1 MKRCTLFIFILYVVS
16 ITLSG
21 QPYQPE
27 KITLP
32 NSKLS
37 NLHRVDEDI
46 YRSDQPTTQDFKL
59 LEDLGIQEILNL
71 RRFHSNRQE
80 TRDTN
85 LKIHRIKTYAHT
97 IGEEE
102 VIDALKIIQ
111 QREGP
116 ILIHCLHGSDRT
128 GAVVAMY
135 RIVFHGLS
143 KEEAIEEMEK
153 GGFGFHKIFR
163 NIVRMIEQ
171 ADIEMIRNEL
181 GVSLNAPIR

>member
-1 MKRCTLFIFILYVVS
+1 MKRCVLLLFILCVIS
-16 ITLSG
+16 ITASG
-21 QPYQPE
+21 QPHQAE

-32 NSKLS
+32 NSKLG
-37 NLHRVDEDI
+37 NLHRIDDDI
-46 YRSDQPTTQDFKL
+46 YRSDQPTTQDFKM
-59 LEDLGIQEILNL
+59 LEEFGIQEILNL

-80 TRDTN
+80 TQNTT

-97 IGEEE
+97 IDEEE

-135 RIVFHGLS
+135 RIVFQGIS
-143 KEEAIEEMEK
+143 KEEAIEEMVE

-163 NIVRMIEQ
+163 NIIRLVEQ
-171 ADIEMIRNEL
+171 ADIDNIRKEL
-181 GVSLNAPIR
+181 GISLDTPLR